1 MSIRRLAQFA
11 TSNSIVPALALA
23 LASGCG
29 AESIAPQAQAVQA
42 QCEQVSDVLFDHD
55 FASGVAGWA
64 MVSSLPADPAHCWA
78 LENGSLRSDPAG
90 STLAS
95 FYNRAD
101 SPTFEPMGR
110 SNLRL
115 KVRMAYKVSGNNIL
129 QLMVGSKKR
138 PDDQRALIADY
149 NGQNPSYPAADEFE
163 VAIPGAF
170 SLDKEVFLS
179 LLVQAGAGGDY
190 GARVERVQVVGDGA
204 GPGLVFGDSFGEGL
218 GKWSVYS
225 DPSVAGH
232 MWEAQPL
239 AAGCGLAKS
248 DPAGETISENYTRLE
263 SRPFSLVGK
272 SAGVVVVKGSYD
284 LPAQGRYQVFIADME
299 QDGHRSLI
307 GEFQGKSA
315 GYPAESSHSFAIP
328 ADFLGCGKVRVAF
341 LELTGEGKAQGQGIS
356 LSNVHVLAVP

>member
-11 TSNSIVPALALA
+11 LSNSVVAALALA
-23 LASGCG
+23 AGCG
-29 AESIAPQAQAVQA
+29 TESVAPHAQAVVS
-42 QCEQVSDVLFDHD
+42 QCEPVSDVIFDHG
-55 FASGVAGWA
+55 FAQGAQGWT
-64 MVSSLPADPAHCWA
+64 MVSSQPADPAHCWA
-78 LENGSLRSDPAG
+78 LENGSLRSDLAG
-90 STLAS
+90 STMAS

-110 SNLRL
+110 SNLRV
-115 KVRMAYKVSGNNIL
+115 KIRMAYKVSDNNIL
-129 QLMVGSKKR
+129 QVMVGSRKR

-149 NGQNPSYPAADEFE
+149 NGQNPSYPAADEVE
-163 VAIPGAF
+163 VVIPGAF

-190 GARVERVQVVGDGA
+190 GARVERVQVVGDGE

-225 DPSVAGH
+225 DPAVAGH
-232 MWEAQPL
+232 MWEAQ
-239 AAGCGLAKS
+239 AVGAGCGVAKS

-263 SRPFSLVGK
+263 SKPFSLVGK
-272 SAGVVVVKGSYD
+272 SAGVVVVKGSHD

-307 GEFQGKSA
+307 GEFQGKS
-315 GYPAESSHSFAIP
+315 GESSKSFAIP

-341 LELTGEGKAQGQGIS
+341 LELTGEGQGQGQGVS